1 MEEEPN
7 SSRIKSCRSPTSSI
21 EFDELNDPCLDPDL
35 EDDLENLTTTTKQ
48 PHFLDYAYTSPTGFD
63 EILPK
68 TEINTTEVTRNDIL
82 IVSMKKAESEF
93 SEQSTSGTIRGVEDY
108 SQFKNKFQPNKEPS
122 YSLPRFTEQDTSTL
136 NNRSTWPIIRSGDIK
151 GASKRLGE
159 FEPKIECVYSLL
171 SMLGSH
177 DSMETASKFLELS
190 KTRDSCIALRRSGC
204 IPLLVQ
210 IMHSD
215 VDDIA
220 RKKAGTAL
228 HNVIHCHPDD
238 KVGRREA
245 KVLRLMEQIIEFC
258 ENLKKTNDENLLIA
272 EKHPSQA
279 ICSLMKLSFDE
290 DHRHSMGQLGAL
302 HAIAN
307 LVFMDHSAH
316 GSKSND
322 QKCISLRRYAGMS
335 LTNLTFGDGNNKAQ
349 LCSNKK
355 FMKSLVAQLESS
367 ADDLLQVTASVLRN
381 LSWRADNNMKL
392 VLNEIGTV
400 TALTKAAMVNKNE
413 NTLKAILSALWNL
426 SAHCSTNKTEFCKV
440 EGALAFLVDTL
451 NFDAP
456 SKTLNV
462 VENAGGILRNV
473 SSHIAVTEEYR
484 KILRQR
490 NCLGILLQ
498 QLRSESLTVVSNA
511 CGTLWNLSARCPED
525 QKYLCENGAIPMLR
539 SLVHSKHKMI
549 SNGSNAAL
557 KNLINYKPIEFNANS
572 LDPIAKALGFK
583 ELPSLNVR
591 KQRALVQELEQ
602 QNLTETFENLD
613 HTTPSKEEKNNSWDE
628 NRFIPESS
636 NCFNYKIPNSVDE
649 QQKNCDEIN
658 LSPSNNKN
666 NQSENYD
673 LEEQENDQII
683 DYSVKYNVE
692 DSSRKL
698 EKSSTKEK
706 EEDDEEEPIPYSR
719 YQETDLD
726 QITNYSLRYAENQTD
741 VADKNSTNVYE
752 GNEMMLALDDTVKCY
767 QTEGTPYVISNATSM
782 SDLRQNKDVEK
793 NKLKS
798 KIPSGINTPDKPI
811 NYCDEG
817 TPGYFSRFDSL
828 SSLDELEPNDSNI
841 RIKTLVEVTNEN
853 EVTLDDIKQQQHQQ
867 QQQKQHKQPMTIL
880 NEESD
885 QLTNLEDSLHKAVTF
900 SEQPTPLMFS
910 RHSSIE
916 SLASAEPDCVDD
928 KSSIVSDFR

>member
-1 MEEEPN
+1 MEEEQH
-7 SSRIKSCRSPTSSI
+7 SSWITSCRSPTSSI
-21 EFDELNDPCLDPDL
+21 EFDELNDTCLDPDI
-35 EDDLENLTTTTKQ
+35 EVDLDNLTTTTKQ
-48 PHFLDYAYTSPTGFD
+48 PHFLDYAYSSPAAD
-63 EILPK
+63 ENLTRK
-68 TEINTTEVTRNDIL
+68 TEINTTEVTRNDIMS
-82 IVSMKKAESEF
+82 VSLKKKSESEL
-93 SEQSTSGTIRGVEDY
+93 SAEQSTSGTIKIVEDY
-108 SQFKNKFQPNKEPS
+108 NQFKNKFQSNKEPC
-122 YSLPRFTEQDTSTL
+122 YSLPRFTEQDTSTI
-136 NNRSTWPIIRSGDIK
+136 NNRSTWPIIRSTDVK
-151 GASKRLGE
+151 GGSNRKLPE

-215 VDDIA
+215 VDDVA
-220 RKKAGTAL
+220 RKKAGIAL

-245 KVLRLMEQIIEFC
+245 KVLRLIEQIVEFC
-258 ENLKKTNDENLLIA
+258 ENLKKINDESLLLV

-279 ICSLMKLSFDE
+279 ICSLMKISFDE
-290 DHRHSMGQLGAL
+290 DHRHAMGQLGAL

-307 LVFMDHSAH
+307 LVYMDHSAH
-316 GSKSND
+316 GPKSND

-355 FMKSLVAQLESS
+355 FMKSLVAQLESN

-451 NFDAP
+451 SFDAP

-557 KNLINYKPIEFNANS
+557 KNLINYKPTEFNQNS
-572 LDPIAKALGFK
+572 LDPVAKSLGLK
-583 ELPSLNVR
+583 ELPSLNAR

-613 HTTPSKEEKNNSWDE
+613 HTTPSKEEKTWDDD
-628 NRFIPESS
+628 FIPETS

-649 QQKNCDEIN
+649 QQSDE
-658 LSPSNNKN
+658 LSPSNK
-666 NQSENYD
+666 NYD

-692 DSSRKL
+692 DNKKL
-698 EKSSTKEK
+698 KTKEK
-706 EEDDEEEPIPYSR
+706 EEEEEEPTPYAR

-741 VADKNSTNVYE
+741 VVES
-752 GNEMMLALDDTVKCY
+752 GNELLLALDDTVKCY

-782 SDLRQNKDVEK
+782 SDLRQTKDLEK

-828 SSLDELEPNDSNI
+828 SSLDELEHNDNNI
-841 RIKTLVEVTNEN
+841 VKIKTLVEVTNEN
-853 EVTLDDIKQQQHQQ
+853 EVTLDDIQQQ
-867 QQQKQHKQPMTIL
+867 QQQKQTMTIL

-885 QLTNLEDSLHKAVTF
+885 TLTNLDDGLQKAVTF

-916 SLASAEPDCVDD
+916 SLGSAEPDCVDD

>member
-1 MEEEPN
+1 MEEEQPN
-7 SSRIKSCRSPTSSI
+7 SSRLKSCRSPTSSI
-21 EFDELNDPCLDPDL
+21 EFDELNDALDPDL

-48 PHFLDYAYTSPTGFD
+48 PHFLDYAYNTSPAGFD
-63 EILPK
+63 ENLPK
-68 TEINTTEVTRNDIL
+68 TEVNTTEVTRNDIM
-82 IVSMKKAESEF
+82 IVSMKKADSEF
-93 SEQSTSGTIRGVEDY
+93 SEQSTSGTVKGVEDY
-108 SQFKNKFQPNKEPS
+108 TQFKNKFQEPC

-136 NNRSTWPIIRSGDIK
+136 NNRSTWPIIRSGEVK
-151 GASKRLGE
+151 GVSRKIGE

-215 VDDIA
+215 VDDVA
-220 RKKAGTAL
+220 RKKAGIAL

-245 KVLRLMEQIIEFC
+245 KVLRLIEQIVEFC
-258 ENLKKTNDENLLIA
+258 ENLKKINDENLLVA

-279 ICSLMKLSFDE
+279 ICSLMKISFDE
-290 DHRHSMGQLGAL
+290 DHRHAMGQLGAL

-307 LVFMDHSAH
+307 LVYMDHSAH
-316 GSKSND
+316 GPKSND

-451 NFDAP
+451 SFDAP

-539 SLVHSKHKMI
+539 SLVPSKHKMI

-557 KNLINYKPIEFNANS
+557 KNLINYKPTEFNTNP
-572 LDPIAKALGFK
+572 LDPVAKSLGLK
-583 ELPSLNVR
+583 ELPSLNAR

-613 HTTPSKEEKNNSWDE
+613 HTTPSKEDKPNSWDE
-628 NRFIPESS
+628 INRFIPESS

-649 QQKNCDEIN
+649 QKNCDELN
-658 LSPSNNKN
+658 LSPSSIKN

-692 DSSRKL
+692 DNSRKL
-698 EKSSTKEK
+698 KNLITKEK
-706 EEDDEEEPIPYSR
+706 EDEPIAYSR

-726 QITNYSLRYAENQTD
+726 QITNYSLRYAENQSD
-741 VADKNSTNVYE
+741 VVDKVD
-752 GNEMMLALDDTVKCY
+752 DDTVKCY

-782 SDLRQNKDVEK
+782 SDLRQSKDVEK

-798 KIPSGINTPDKPI
+798 RIPSGINTPDKPH

-828 SSLDELEPNDSNI
+828 SSLDELEPKI
-841 RIKTLVEVTNEN
+841 TTLVEVSNEN
-853 EVTLDDIKQQQHQQ
+853 EVTLDDIQQ
-867 QQQKQHKQPMTIL
+867 QQAQQKQPIV

-885 QLTNLEDSLHKAVTF
+885 HLANLEDDSQKAVAF

-910 RHSSIE
+910 RHSSVE
-916 SLASAEPDCVDD
+916 SLASAEPDCADD

>member
-1 MEEEPN
+1 MEEPN
-7 SSRIKSCRSPTSSI
+7 SSKIKSCRSPTSSI
-21 EFDELNDPCLDPDL
+21 EFDELNDACLDPDL
-35 EDDLENLTTTTKQ
+35 EDDLDNLTTTTKQ
-48 PHFLDYAYTSPTGFD
+48 PHFLDYAYTSPAGFD
-63 EILPK
+63 ENPVK
-68 TEINTTEVTRNDIL
+68 TEINTTEVTRNDIMT
-82 IVSMKKAESEF
+82 VSMKKAESEF
-93 SEQSTSGTIRGVEDY
+93 SEQSTSGTIKGVEDY
-108 SQFKNKFQPNKEPS
+108 KQFKNKFQPNKEPC

-136 NNRSTWPIIRSGDIK
+136 NNRSTWPIIRSADVK
-151 GASKRLGE
+151 GPSRKLGE

-215 VDDIA
+215 VDDVA
-220 RKKAGTAL
+220 RKKAGIAL

-245 KVLRLMEQIIEFC
+245 KVLRLIEQIVEFC
-258 ENLKKTNDENLLIA
+258 ENLKKINDESLLIA

-279 ICSLMKLSFDE
+279 ICSLMKISFDE
-290 DHRHSMGQLGAL
+290 DHRHAMGQLGAL

-307 LVFMDHSAH
+307 LVYMDHSAH
-316 GSKSND
+316 GPTSND

-355 FMKSLVAQLESS
+355 FMKSLVAQLESN

-451 NFDAP
+451 SFDAP

-557 KNLINYKPIEFNANS
+557 KNLINYKPTEFNTNS
-572 LDPIAKALGFK
+572 LDPVAKSLGLK

-613 HTTPSKEEKNNSWDE
+613 HTTPSKEEKTNSWDDE
-628 NRFIPESS
+628 INRFIPETS
-636 NCFNYKIPNSVDE
+636 NCFNYKIPNSIDE
-649 QQKNCDEIN
+649 QKNCDEIN
-658 LSPSNNKN
+658 LSPSSNK

-692 DSSRKL
+692 DNSRKL
-698 EKSSTKEK
+698 KNLNTKEK
-706 EEDDEEEPIPYSR
+706 EEEEEEPIAYTR

-726 QITNYSLRYAENQTD
+726 QITNYSLRYAENPSD
-741 VADKNSTNVYE
+741 VVDKND
-752 GNEMMLALDDTVKCY
+752 MLLPLDDTVKCY

-828 SSLDELEPNDSNI
+828 SSLDELEHNDSI
-841 RIKTLVEVTNEN
+841 VKIKTLVEVTNEN
-853 EVTLDDIKQQQHQQ
+853 EVTLDDIQQQQ
-867 QQQKQHKQPMTIL
+867 QQQKKSMSIL

-885 QLTNLEDSLHKAVTF
+885 QLTNLEDGLQKAVTF

-916 SLASAEPDCVDD
+916 SLGSAEPDCVDD